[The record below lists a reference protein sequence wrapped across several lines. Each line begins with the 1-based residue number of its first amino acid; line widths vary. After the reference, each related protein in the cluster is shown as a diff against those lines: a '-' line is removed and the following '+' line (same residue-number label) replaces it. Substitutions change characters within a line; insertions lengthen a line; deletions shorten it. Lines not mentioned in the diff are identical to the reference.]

1 MSNNGTLIAQEFI
14 DVQCLIPH
22 PRNNEFYGD
31 PRLASDFDAFVEYV
45 RRNGIHPLIVADD
58 MTIIGGHR
66 RYYAAIILGIPFVYA
81 TIYRFES
88 ETDKLAALIADN
100 HVRLKNNWQLA
111 QEAAALIEIEKIR
124 AEDRQR
130 IARLRLSHA
139 TESELAVHINA
150 PQKTDGKAR
159 NEVGTQLGV
168 SGFQVAEMIAVKET
182 VEKLEQRGEFEKAEK
197 LIELVNKN
205 VQQAAKE
212 ARKEK
217 RADLPLTVNKNWI
230 TLSEWEALD
239 EAQQAIALD
248 AGDGNSKFNR
258 QSSDNIE
265 WAQWS
270 WNPITGC
277 LHNCPYCYARDIAN
291 DKYLNMP
298 EDDRFSPSFYPHRL
312 NAPTNTKVPNLDDV
326 DDPILRTGLRN
337 VFTCSM
343 ADLFGKWVPTA
354 WIEAVLQQIADN
366 PQWTFLLLTKFPIRM
381 AEFEYPPNTWI
392 GTSVDRQYAVERAE
406 KAFRKIRAGGY
417 QGVAWLSCEPMME
430 RLTFTSLDMFD
441 WIVIGGASW
450 STQTPTYI
458 PPGRDTIHLVNQA
471 DRAAVPIY
479 MKTNLGFEGDARIRE
494 YPNIA

>member
-1 MSNNGTLIAQEFI
+1 MSSNGTLIAQEFV
-14 DVQCLIPH
+14 DVQRLIPH
-22 PRNNEFYGD
+22 PRNNGFYGD
-31 PRLASDFDAFVEYV
+31 PRLASDFGAFVESV
-45 RRNGIHPLIVADD
+45 RRNGIHPLMIADD

-66 RYYAAIILGIPFVYA
+66 RYYAAIALGIPFVYA
-81 TIYRFES
+81 TIYRYES
-88 ETDKLAALIADN
+88 EIDKLAALIADN
-100 HVRLKNNWQLA
+100 HVRDKDNWQLA
-111 QEAAALIEIEKIR
+111 NEAGALIEIETVR
-124 AEDRQR
+124 ADQRRANSNEYRSDRR
-130 IARLRLSHA
+130 NGNDSVV
-139 TESELAVHINA
+139 ELIPPPMN
-150 PQKTDGKAR
+150 GKAR
-159 NEVGTQLGV
+159 DFVGKQLEV
-168 SGFQVAEMIAVKET
+168 SGRTIEDMLTVKE
-182 VEKLEQRGEFEKAEK
+182 VVDQLEDKGEHEKADK
-197 LIELVNKN
+197 LIDLLNQN
-205 VQQAAKE
+205 VKQAAKQ
-212 ARKEK
+212 ARREK

-230 TLSEWEALD
+230 TLAEWEELN
-239 EAQQAIALD
+239 EAQRAIALD
-248 AGDGNSKFNR
+248 ASDGNSKFNR
-258 QSSDNIE
+258 QTSDNIE

-337 VFTCSM
+337 VFTCS
-343 ADLFGKWVPTA
+343 KCVPTA

-430 RLTFTSLDMFD
+430 RLTFSSLDMFD
-441 WIVIGGASW
+441 WVVIGGASW

-458 PPGRDTIHLVNQA
+458 PHGRDTIHLVNQA

-479 MKTNLGFEGDARIRE
+479 MKTNLGYEGNARVRE
-494 YPNIA
+494 YPSIA

>member
-1 MSNNGTLIAQEFI
+1 MSSNGTLIAQEFV
-14 DVQCLIPH
+14 DVQSLIPH

-31 PRLASDFDAFVEYV
+31 PRLAADFGAFIRFVQH
-45 RRNGIHPLIVADD
+45 NGIHPLIVADD

-66 RYYAAIILGIPFVYA
+66 RYYAALALGIPFVYA
-81 TIYRFES
+81 TVYHYDS
-88 ETDKLAALIADN
+88 EVDMLAALIADN
-100 HVRLKNNWQLA
+100 HVRSKNNWQLA
-111 QEAAALIEIEKIR
+111 NEAAALIEIEQER
-124 AEDRQR
+124 ALQRQVR
-130 IARLRLSHA
+130 KPTEIA
-139 TESELAVHINA
+139 TNGFVQELIPEQKANGQARDFVGKQLDISGRTVDDMVTVKRAVDDLVDKGEQ
-150 PQKTDGKAR
+150 QKA
-159 NEVGTQLGV
+159 
-168 SGFQVAEMIAVKET
+168 M
-182 VEKLEQRGEFEKAEK
+182 
-197 LIELVNKN
+197 ELVDLLINN
-205 VQQAAKE
+205 VKQAAKQ
-212 ARKEK
+212 ARKEL
-217 RADLPLTVNKNWI
+217 RSDLPLTVNKNWI
-230 TLSEWEALD
+230 TLSEWEALED
-239 EAQQAIALD
+239 DQRAIALD
-248 AGDGNSKFNR
+248 ASDGNSKFNR
-258 QSSDNIE
+258 QTSDNIE

-298 EDDRFSPSFYPHRL
+298 EDDRFAPSFYPHRL

-479 MKTNLGFEGDARIRE
+479 MKTNLGYEGDARIRE
-494 YPNIA
+494 YPV

>member
-1 MSNNGTLIAQEFI
+1 MTNGTLVSQEFI
-14 DVQCLIPH
+14 DVQRLIPH

-31 PRLASDFDAFVEYV
+31 PRLAADFDAFVEFV
-45 RRNGIHPLIVADD
+45 RRNGIHPLIVTDD
-58 MTIIGGHR
+58 MEIIGGHR
-66 RYYAAIILGIPFVYA
+66 RYYAAIVLGIPFVYA
-81 TIYRFES
+81 TIYRYES

-100 HVRLKNNWQLA
+100 HVRIKSNWQLA
-111 QEAAALIEIEKIR
+111 QEAQALYEIETERDKLTQAHSNAALG
-124 AEDRQR
+124 DR
-130 IARLRLSHA
+130 S
-139 TESELAVHINA
+139 N
-150 PQKTDGKAR
+150 
-159 NEVGTQLGV
+159 GV
-168 SGFQVAEMIAVKET
+168 SQALGKPSSNGRAAEQVAMQLDRSRTTVDDLIAVKKAVDDLQAKGEDQKADELVGLINKS
-182 VEKLEQRGEFEKAEK
+182 VEK
-197 LIELVNKN
+197 
-205 VQQAAKE
+205 AAKE
-212 ARKEK
+212 ARKYK
-217 RADLPLTVNKNWI
+217 RSDLPLTVNKNWI
-230 TLSEWEALD
+230 TLVEWEDLN

-248 AGDGNSKFNR
+248 ASDGNSKFNR

-298 EDDRFSPSFYPHRL
+298 EDDRFAPSFYPHRL

-354 WIEAVLQQIADN
+354 WIEAVLKQIADN

-417 QGVAWLSCEPMME
+417 SGVAWLSCEPMME

-441 WIVIGGASW
+441 WLVMGGASW
-450 STQTPTYI
+450 SSQTQTYF
-458 PPGRDTIHLVNQA
+458 PPARDTIHLVNQA
-471 DRAAVPIY
+471 DKTGIPIY
-479 MKTNLGFEGDARIRE
+479 MKTNLGIVNESRIRD
-494 YPNIA
+494 YPNALVS